1 MRDYNSLRNSFC
13 SFLTQELRKL
23 KIFTPFGTN
32 SYTIISS
39 SNDLM
44 SEKKGQELA
53 AVSVYLNTGIVAA
66 LFGVG
71 FIAAALIFGVV
82 TLIVR

>member
-1 MRDYNSLRNSFC
+1 
-13 SFLTQELRKL
+13 
-23 KIFTPFGTN
+23 
-32 SYTIISS
+32 
-39 SNDLM
+39 M